1 VSLASAAGRG
11 NTSSGADDGMTDD
24 DEMARGA
31 AACIIGARS
40 AIRSRSSKLPDS
52 GSIADSGG
60 SAPDPPEV
68 MMPRIRL
75 SAVLGVSWWTNDGV
89 LLPGVG
95 KGRDG
100 AACRIGDVAAVAAPD
115 GRDLS

>member
-1 VSLASAAGRG
+1 
-11 NTSSGADDGMTDD
+11 
-24 DEMARGA
+24 
-31 AACIIGARS
+31 
-40 AIRSRSSKLPDS
+40 
-52 GSIADSGG
+52 
-60 SAPDPPEV
+60 
-68 MMPRIRL
+68 
-75 SAVLGVSWWTNDGV
+75 VSWWTNDGV